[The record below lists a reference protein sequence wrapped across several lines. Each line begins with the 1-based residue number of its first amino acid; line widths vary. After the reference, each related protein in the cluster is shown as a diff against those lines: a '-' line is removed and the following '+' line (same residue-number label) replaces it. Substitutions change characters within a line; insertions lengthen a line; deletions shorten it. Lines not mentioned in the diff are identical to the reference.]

1 MFKKEKKTKADLI
14 GWSPRL
20 EVITHPHLFF
30 VMVKFQQEVLMDV
43 SDVEGLTPGCS
54 GFRS

>member
-20 EVITHPHLFF
+20 EVITHLHLFF